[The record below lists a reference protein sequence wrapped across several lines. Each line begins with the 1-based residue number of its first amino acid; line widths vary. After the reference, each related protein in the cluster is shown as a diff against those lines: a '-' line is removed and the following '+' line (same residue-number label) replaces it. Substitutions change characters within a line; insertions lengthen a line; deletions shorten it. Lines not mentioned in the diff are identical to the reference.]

1 MDKLTGIPTGY
12 GVNMNQMNQ
21 VPQGQVQQTQ
31 QTQQTQQFMNGQP
44 MNNGYVQP
52 QNQFQQAQQVQSQQ
66 MYSQQQPQYNNSMNG
81 QNLQQ
86 IGNVESKQEQVNEP
100 AKTFGKKLG
109 EITRKAQANLNI
121 KKFYEVLENA
131 AKDGN
136 SKVRIPD
143 LREYLNDKIMDGTIW
158 DWLKSQDLYANGQ
171 VDSSTGKYDFIIYWE
186 A

>member
-12 GVNMNQMNQ
+12 GVSMNQ
-21 VPQGQVQQTQ
+21 VPQGQV
-31 QTQQTQQFMNGQP
+31 QQTQQFMNGQP

-52 QNQFQQAQQVQSQQ
+52 QNQVQQAQPQVQSQQ
-66 MYSQQQPQYNNSMNG
+66 MYGQQQPQYNNSMNG

-86 IGNVESKQEQVNEP
+86 IGNVESKQEQVIEP

-109 EITRKAQANLNI
+109 DITRKAQASLNI